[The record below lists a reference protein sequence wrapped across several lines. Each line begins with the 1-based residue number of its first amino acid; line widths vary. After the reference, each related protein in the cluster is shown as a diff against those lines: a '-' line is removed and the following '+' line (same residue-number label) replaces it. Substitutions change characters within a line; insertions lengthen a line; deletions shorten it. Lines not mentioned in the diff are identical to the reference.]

1 LADAS
6 SRYHPFL
13 LRASH
18 NLFLKILEKN
28 LNLKKTRK
36 KPKKKRRERSYT
48 KREKPRLFPAYPMDS
63 LGLFCLFVFG

>member
-1 LADAS
+1 
-6 SRYHPFL
+6 
-13 LRASH
+13 
-18 NLFLKILEKN
+18 LKILEKN